1 MKMDTK
7 DMSFLGRNFVITLAV
22 LCLMVTFI
30 HTAAD
35 AQIEQRNSAIVTTG
49 DIEITTGFKI
59 VNGHLCSR
67 QGNIMFNTQKEVK
80 VPEDITDTTWI
91 VNAETGNILCNGNN
105 VFLAHAEATFVSP
118 ACNTTQLTNTPVACP
133 ADPPFADIPGL
144 TCNDTVPFPITP
156 GLGVTK
162 CNGNIGPG
170 DYGDIIVDKQSACT
184 FDGAGVY
191 NIRSIWVKNG
201 GRILF
206 NPGDPVCDPTRRFD
220 INVKR
225 FVLLAHRVSFNPEGI
240 YAVFVNVEG
249 EDNATYMDDLIKDS
263 QRCKAVEGNGPAAF
277 CHRGDGN
284 LKMCR
289 LYVPNGS
296 VVVNGALKLDG
307 LTYAKNFAARKRT
320 GGLAVTVDI
329 PDFETCC
336 EFCEPPIRIC
346 GCIFDFQEK
355 GNPDDRDVTEGATIA
370 AQGFN
375 LTPASVKKVIFIDAT
390 ANPNVDVED
399 PINSSS
405 VKCTTDPI
413 AFNPPGVPGAQNSIE
428 FVVPNNCKGT
438 FYLGIVNGEDT
449 SGSIVNG
456 NYCIDNLHVLT
467 VN

>member
-1 MKMDTK
+1 MKMDSK
-7 DMSFLGRNFVITLAV
+7 KMSFLGRNFVITLAV

-133 ADPPFADIPGL
+133 AHPPFDPIPGL
-144 TCNDTVPFPITP
+144 TCNDTIPFPITP

-329 PDFETCC
+329 PDFATCC
-336 EFCEPPIRIC
+336 EVCGDTPRDC
-346 GCIFDFQEK
+346 GCIFEIDKTNVSGGEK
-355 GNPDDRDVTEGATIA
+355 LTAAGN
-370 AQGFN
+370 N
-375 LTPASVKKVIFIDAT
+375 LLDSAVDKVIFVPIGINVNPADPISSAACT
-390 ANPNVDVED
+390 VDKVDVTFNLPANPGD
-399 PINSSS
+399 PNTIE
-405 VKCTTDPI
+405 
-413 AFNPPGVPGAQNSIE
+413 FNIPGVCPPGTYYIG
-428 FVVPNNCKGT
+428 VVKGHDPN
-438 FYLGIVNGEDT
+438 E
-449 SGSIVNG
+449 G
-456 NYCIDNLHVLT
+456 NFCLDNIDILT
-467 VN
+467 IN